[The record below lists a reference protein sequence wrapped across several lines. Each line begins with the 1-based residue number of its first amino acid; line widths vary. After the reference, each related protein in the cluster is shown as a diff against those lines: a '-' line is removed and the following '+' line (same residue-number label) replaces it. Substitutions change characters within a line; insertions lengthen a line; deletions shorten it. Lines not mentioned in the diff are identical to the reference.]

1 MSSTSPKRP
10 EHRPDQAPPAPSRRP
25 NPTRADESDAHQGA
39 TEEQVGERGGSGPGF
54 DQEPKKERRKGGVE
68 S

>member
-1 MSSTSPKRP
+1 MPPTTPKRP
-10 EHRPDQAPPAPSRRP
+10 AHRPDKATCLPLRHGPGR
-25 NPTRADESDAHQGA
+25 DDDSDAHQGA

-54 DQEPKKERRKGGVE
+54 DQEPKKEPHKGGVE

>member
-1 MSSTSPKRP
+1 MPSTSPKGRQN
-10 EHRPDQAPPAPSRRP
+10 RPDQGTGSPAKRP
-25 NPTRADESDAHQGA
+25 GSTRADESDAHQGA

-54 DQEPKKERRKGGVE
+54 DLERQKERRKGGVE